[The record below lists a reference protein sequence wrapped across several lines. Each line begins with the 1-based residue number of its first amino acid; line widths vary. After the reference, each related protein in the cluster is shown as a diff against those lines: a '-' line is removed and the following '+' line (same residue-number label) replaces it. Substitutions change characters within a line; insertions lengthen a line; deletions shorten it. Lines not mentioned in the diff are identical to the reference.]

1 MAYERPSADLTR
13 VAHIMKY
20 DDTNEDMRL
29 LINVIY
35 EALVY
40 SNTNIS
46 TKTVAQLVTDLTT
59 ELGR

>member
-1 MAYERPSADLTR
+1 MAYERPAADLTR
-13 VAHIMKY
+13 VANILRY

-29 LINVIY
+29 LCNVIY

-40 SNTNIS
+40 TNANIA
-46 TKTVAQLVTDLTT
+46 TKTIAQMVTDLET